1 LHHPSVMNSKKII
14 GRIIKHV
21 RKNKGFTQQ
30 ELADG
35 LDTDKPYISRLEA
48 GKINLTVDYLD
59 RIIKTLETNHAEFF
73 NTKHII

>member
-1 LHHPSVMNSKKII
+1 MSSKKII

-35 LDTDKPYISRLEA
+35 LDTERNYVCRIEA

-59 RIIKTLETNHAEFF
+59 KIIAILQTNHAEFF
-73 NTKHII
+73 NGKHII